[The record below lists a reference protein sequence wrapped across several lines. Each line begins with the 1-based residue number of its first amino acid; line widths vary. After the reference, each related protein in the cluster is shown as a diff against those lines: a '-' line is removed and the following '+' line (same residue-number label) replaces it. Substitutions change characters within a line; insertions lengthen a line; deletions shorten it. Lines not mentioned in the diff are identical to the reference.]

1 MTVVIDDPLIAGMA
15 IARTLPLHESSRRLR
30 QLYPECPRVYGVA
43 VMSDLTRRR
52 WWPLHEAL
60 TTERLGEMFRIG
72 AGEMGSPVAAA
83 QQLAATMANVVIG
96 RVIPLIALEGR
107 AWDTGLEN
115 LWVHVDSEGA
125 IDWVG
130 VVDPTLRALPD
141 DPFFRAREERQ
152 SRGAREERQSRGARE
167 ERESKGAREERES
180 KGAREEQEGRR
191 AREKQEGRRAREKQ
205 EGRRGRADMGAA
217 CFARDGMV
225 RLPSEAALTTWVAHR
240 SHRALEPLFASI
252 DDVSGGAI
260 SQASMWHIAGAAV
273 VGAATHV
280 PLLARSS
287 EVKSMRRAQAVLD
300 SLVGFGLPV
309 RGGSRLRGGKGLLN

>member
-1 MTVVIDDPLIAGMA
+1 MTVLVDDPLIAGMA

-30 QLYPECPRVYGVA
+30 ELYPECPRVYGVA

-52 WWPLHEAL
+52 WWPLDEAL
-60 TTERLGEMFRIG
+60 TTDRLAEMFQIG
-72 AGEMGSPVAAA
+72 AIEMDSPVAAA
-83 QQLAATMANVVIG
+83 QQLAATVAHVVIG
-96 RVIPLIALEGR
+96 RVIPLLVLEGR

-141 DPFFRAREERQ
+141 DPFFRTRSGTRAAYFTRE
-152 SRGAREERQSRGARE
+152 
-167 ERESKGAREERES
+167 
-180 KGAREEQEGRR
+180 
-191 AREKQEGRRAREKQ
+191 
-205 EGRRGRADMGAA
+205 
-217 CFARDGMV
+217 GMA

-240 SHRALEPLFASI
+240 SHRALQPLFGKI
-252 DDVSGGAI
+252 FDVSGGAI
-260 SQASMWHIAGAAV
+260 PIASMWHIVGAAV

-287 EVKSMRRAQAVLD
+287 ELTSMRRGQAVLD
-300 SLVGFGLPV
+300 ALVGFGLPV
-309 RGGSRLRGGKGLLN
+309 RGGSRLRDGKGLLN